1 MSSPTTNLHLDTS
14 VVMRLLVG
22 APLEQFRM
30 ATRFLEAQ
38 VADGRTLTVGDLV
51 LAEAY
56 FALQSAYAM
65 PKDEA
70 IAVLAS
76 FSMSPGIVVSEY
88 AREALARPDLAR
100 AKPGF
105 IDRLIHG
112 EAAVSG
118 ASLVSFEKAAAR
130 LPATIVLG

>member
-1 MSSPTTNLHLDTS
+1 MSSSSDVFLDTS

-30 ATRFLEAQ
+30 ATRFLDSR
-38 VADGRTLTVGDLV
+38 VTDGGTVTVGDLV

-70 IAVLAS
+70 LDVLAR
-76 FSMSPGIVVSEY
+76 FSVAPGIVVSGH
-88 AREALARPDLAR
+88 AREALALPGISR

-112 EAAVSG
+112 QATLSG
-118 ASLVSFEKAAAR
+118 AALVTFEKAADR
-130 LPATIVLG
+130 LPTTIVLG